1 MPGKV
6 YLVGAGPGDPGLI
19 TLKGLK
25 VIEKADVIVF
35 DQLANSELMKSARP
49 ECEFINVGKTA
60 GNHPVPQK
68 EINQILVEKALTHS
82 VVVRLK
88 GGDPFVFGRG
98 GEEGEYLHEKGILFE
113 IIPGISSS
121 IAVPAYA
128 GIPVTHRCIAS
139 SFTVIT
145 GHEDPDKED
154 SSIDWQKIAHGAET
168 LVILMGVANLPQ
180 IVEHLMKAGLNPDKP
195 VAIIEKGTTPSQ
207 RTINGTLSTILELS
221 REYAVIPPAIIV
233 VGDVVNQRAVLN
245 WYETL
250 PLRNKTVWVTRS
262 RTQSSKLLQLLYELG
277 AKVVE
282 FPTIQINPPDD
293 YAPLEKAIHELNRF
307 QWLIFTS
314 VNGVERFFIQLGKAG
329 KDTRVLGGI
338 QIATI
343 GSATADKLKEYGVIS
358 DLIPEEFVAESLLES
373 FKNIPLASKSIL
385 IVRAQEARDT
395 LSQGLIE
402 MGARVEVAAAY
413 KTVKPD
419 CSELI
424 ANVKS
429 GAVLLP
435 DIVTFTSS
443 STVINFCEL
452 LPEDILKTLKETTLF
467 ASIGPITTRTAEK
480 YGIKIAVQAE
490 EYTIPGLAKALEKM
504 CAAPK

>member
-19 TLKGLK
+19 TVKGLK
-25 VIEKADVIVF
+25 TVEKADVIVF
-35 DQLANSELMKSARP
+35 DQLANCELLKSAKP
-49 ECEFINVGKTA
+49 ECELINVGKTA
-60 GNHPVPQK
+60 GNHPVHQK
-68 EINQILVEKALTHS
+68 LINQILVEKALSHS

-128 GIPVTHRCIAS
+128 GIPVTHRGIAS

-168 LVILMGVANLPQ
+168 LVILMGVTNLPQ
-180 IVEHLMKAGLNPDKP
+180 IVEQLMKAGLNPDKP

-221 REYAVIPPAIIV
+221 RQSAITPPAIIV

-262 RTQSSKLLQLLYELG
+262 RTQSSKLVQLLYDLG
-277 AKVVE
+277 AKVFE

-293 YAPLEKAIHELNRF
+293 IAQLEKAIHELNQY

-314 VNGVERFFIQLGKAG
+314 VNGVERFFVQLEKAG
-329 KDTRVLGGI
+329 KDSRVLGGI

-343 GSATADKLKEYGVIS
+343 GSATADKLKEYGIIS
-358 DLIPEEFVAESLLES
+358 DLIPEEFIAESMLES

-395 LSQGLIE
+395 LPQGLIKL
-402 MGARVEVAAAY
+402 GARVNIVSAY
-413 KTVKPD
+413 KTVRPD
-419 CSELI
+419 YSDLLAKI
-424 ANVKS
+424 NS
-429 GAVLLP
+429 GDIPFP
-435 DIVTFTSS
+435 DIITFTSS
-443 STVINFCEL
+443 STVTNFCAI
-452 LPEDILKTLKETTLF
+452 LPENILDTLKKTTLF
-467 ASIGPITTRTAEK
+467 ASIGPVTSRTAEK

-490 EYTIPGLAKALEKM
+490 EFTISGLAKALEKNV
-504 CAAPK
+504 